1 VLRPINISDRPF
13 GLLPVDPTAQFEA
26 GQIGGLTQIGNDV
39 FATVADGVTIQP
51 FGIIDDTKTEAF
63 SQPVIDEVV
72 HIPSVTTIDGYGTLI
87 SSMDVMGMLKETDIV
102 ESSFEANM
110 DLILDSKHGVI
121 TVPAGSQINY
131 EFPDGTPGFEVVA
144 SYTFKIAD
152 FPGED
157 TTAGSQLMTLH
168 FARGIFSTDQY
179 DTTAQYVVND
189 NLFCGIDG
197 KFTTKENG
205 VVVGMVITPPSS
217 LIGTVMF
224 LWL

>member
-1 VLRPINISDRPF
+1 MLRPINISDRPF
-13 GLLPVDPTAQFEA
+13 GLLPVDPTIQFEA

-39 FATVADGVTIQP
+39 FGTLADGVQIQP

-72 HIPSVTTIDGYGTLI
+72 HIPTVITWDGYGCPV
-87 SSMDVMGMLKETDIV
+87 SSTDVMGMLKETNII
-102 ESSFEANM
+102 ESSFQANI
-110 DLILDSKHGVI
+110 DLILDTKHGVI
-121 TVPAGSQINY
+121 TVPAGSEVNY

-144 SYTFKIAD
+144 SYHFKIAD

-157 TTAGSQLMTLH
+157 TTAGSQLLTLH
-168 FARGIFSTDQY
+168 FARGIFSTDQF
-179 DTTAQYVVND
+179 DTTAQYIVND
-189 NLFCGIDG
+189 NLFCGVDG

-205 VVVGMVITPPSS
+205 VVVGMVIVPPSS
-217 LIGTVMF
+217 LVGTVMF